1 MTSEEEILARVGRIF
16 EDTLSMSAPAPD
28 LDIIEAALLDSLTLV
43 SLLFAIEQE
52 FAIEIPLDTLE
63 IDSLRTLAS
72 IATMIAAAG
81 VSS

>member
-1 MTSEEEILARVGRIF
+1 MTSEQEIVARIGRIF

-28 LDIIEAALLDSLTLV
+28 LDIIDGALLDSLTLV

-52 FAIEIPLDTLE
+52 FGIEIPLDSLE
-63 IDSLRTLAS
+63 IDSLRTLS
-72 IATMIAAAG
+72 TMARMIESAE

>member
-1 MTSEEEILARVGRIF
+1 MTSEQEIVARIGRIF

-28 LDIIEAALLDSLTLV
+28 LDIIDAALLDSLTLV

-52 FAIEIPLDTLE
+52 FGIEIPLDSLE
-63 IDSLRTLAS
+63 IDALRTLSS
-72 IATMIAAAG
+72 IATMIAAAE

>member
-1 MTSEEEILARVGRIF
+1 MTSEQEIIARIGRIF
-16 EDTLSMSAPAPD
+16 EDTLSMPAPAPD

-52 FAIEIPLDTLE
+52 FGIEIPLDSLE
-63 IDSLRTLAS
+63 IDALRTLSS
-72 IATMIAAAG
+72 IATMIASIG